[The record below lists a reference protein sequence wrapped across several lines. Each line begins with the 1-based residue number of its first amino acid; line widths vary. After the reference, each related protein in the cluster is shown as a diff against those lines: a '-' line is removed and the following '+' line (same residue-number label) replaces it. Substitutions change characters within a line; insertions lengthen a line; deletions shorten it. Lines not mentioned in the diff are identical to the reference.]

1 MVETSVVGCSLL
13 GYICFEQLNN
23 FIIEYMYSSSYDV
36 KYIFK
41 YWFLFH
47 VAEMILFLFLKN
59 IWIIRSANLNFPEF
73 NGLTGAKFPG
83 QEAPRPILY
92 GIFFIDRYT
101 VLETLKFQSYTNKA
115 LLTICIYMSISEFPR
130 DCKNTVL
137 IGPNKVRKIYVTSP
151 STDSSKSDVKIN
163 IR

>member
-1 MVETSVVGCSLL
+1 MKPKITICSLGFILFFYTIWMLRFSLRQSKKHKIIKFRRNLLTMVETSVVGCSLL

-101 VLETLKFQSYTNKA
+101 VLETLKF
-115 LLTICIYMSISEFPR
+115 
-130 DCKNTVL
+130 
-137 IGPNKVRKIYVTSP
+137 
-151 STDSSKSDVKIN
+151 
-163 IR
+163 